1 MELTREN
8 YFSQEAQMAY
18 MGSSQFKD
26 FLSCEAAAL
35 AKIQGRYKPPASR
48 SMLVG
53 SYVDAW
59 YSGELPDFTERHP
72 DMFKKDRT
80 LKADFLAANAIIDRM
95 QADQLYSLLM
105 SGEKQV
111 IRTGKIA
118 GVPFKIKIDSLLDA
132 AACRQIAEEFPGAA
146 PALGFGDGAIVDQ
159 KVMRDL
165 GDVWSDEERRMVPF
179 AQAWGYDIQGAIYQA
194 VEGHMMPF
202 ILAWGYDIQGAIYQA
217 VEGHMM
223 PFILAVGTREEPADL
238 AALYIPDDALRA
250 KLYEV
255 EDLAPR
261 FQAIKE
267 GREEPR
273 RCERCPW
280 CRATRTLRTIV
291 DFRELGRQ

>member
-179 AQAWGYDIQGAIYQA
+179 AQAWG
-194 VEGHMMPF
+194 H
-202 ILAWGYDIQGAIYQA
+202 DIQGAIYQA

-291 DFRELGRQ
+291 DFREVGRQ

>member
-35 AKIQGRYKPPASR
+35 AKIRGQYKPPASR
-48 SMLVG
+48 SMLAG

-95 QADQLYSLLM
+95 QADRLYSLLM

-132 AACRQIAEEFPGAA
+132 AACRQISEEFPDAA
-146 PALGFGDGAIVDQ
+146 PALGFEDGAIVDQ

-194 VEGHMMPF
+194 VEGHMLPF
-202 ILAWGYDIQGAIYQA
+202 L
-217 VEGHMM
+217 
-223 PFILAVGTREEPADL
+223 LAVGTREEPADL

-291 DFRELGRQ
+291 DFREVGRQ

>member
-35 AKIQGRYKPPASR
+35 AKIRGQYKPPASR

-194 VEGHMMPF
+194 VEGHMLPF
-202 ILAWGYDIQGAIYQA
+202 L
-217 VEGHMM
+217 
-223 PFILAVGTREEPADL
+223 LAVGTREEPADL

-250 KLYEV
+250 RLYEV

>member
-132 AACRQIAEEFPGAA
+132 AACRQIVEEFPDAA

-179 AQAWGYDIQGAIYQA
+179 AQ
-194 VEGHMMPF
+194 
-202 ILAWGYDIQGAIYQA
+202 AWGYDIQGAIYQA

>member
-72 DMFKKDRT
+72 DMFKRDRT

-202 ILAWGYDIQGAIYQA
+202 ILA
-217 VEGHMM
+217 
-223 PFILAVGTREEPADL
+223 VGTREEPADL

-273 RCERCPW
+273 RCDRCPW

>member
-8 YFSQEAQMAY
+8 YFSQEAQTAY

-95 QADQLYSLLM
+95 QADRLYSLLM
-105 SGEKQV
+105 SGEKQA

-179 AQAWGYDIQGAIYQA
+179 AQ
-194 VEGHMMPF
+194 
-202 ILAWGYDIQGAIYQA
+202 AWGYDIQGAIYQA

>member
-95 QADQLYSLLM
+95 QADRLYSLLM

-111 IRTGKIA
+111 IRIGEIA

-132 AACRQIAEEFPGAA
+132 AACRQIVEEFPDAA
-146 PALGFGDGAIVDQ
+146 LALGFGDGAIVDQ

-202 ILAWGYDIQGAIYQA
+202 L
-217 VEGHMM
+217 
-223 PFILAVGTREEPADL
+223 LAVGTREEPADL

>member
-72 DMFKKDRT
+72 DMFKRDRT

-202 ILAWGYDIQGAIYQA
+202 ILA
-217 VEGHMM
+217 
-223 PFILAVGTREEPADL
+223 VGTREEPADL

-250 KLYEV
+250 KLSEV

>member
-35 AKIQGRYKPPASR
+35 AKIRGQYKPPASR

-95 QADQLYSLLM
+95 QADRLYSLLM

-111 IRTGKIA
+111 IRIGEIA

-132 AACRQIAEEFPGAA
+132 AACRQIVEEFPDAA
-146 PALGFGDGAIVDQ
+146 LALGFGDGAIVDQ

-202 ILAWGYDIQGAIYQA
+202 L
-217 VEGHMM
+217 
-223 PFILAVGTREEPADL
+223 LAVGTREEPADL

>member
-35 AKIQGRYKPPASR
+35 AKIQGRYKPTASR

-72 DMFKKDRT
+72 DMFKKDLS

-105 SGEKQV
+105 SGKKQV

-202 ILAWGYDIQGAIYQA
+202 ILA
-217 VEGHMM
+217 
-223 PFILAVGTREEPADL
+223 VGTREEPADL

>member
-8 YFSQEAQMAY
+8 YFSQEVQMAY
-18 MGSSQFKD
+18 MGSTQFKD

-35 AKIQGRYKPPASR
+35 AKIRGQYKPPASR

-95 QADQLYSLLM
+95 QADRLYSLLM

-132 AACRQIAEEFPGAA
+132 AACRQIAEEFPDAA

-194 VEGHMMPF
+194 VEGHMLPF
-202 ILAWGYDIQGAIYQA
+202 L
-217 VEGHMM
+217 
-223 PFILAVGTREEPADL
+223 LAVGTREEPADL

-280 CRATRTLRTIV
+280 CRATRTLQTIV

>member
-80 LKADFLAANAIIDRM
+80 LKADFFAANAIIDRM

-202 ILAWGYDIQGAIYQA
+202 ILA
-217 VEGHMM
+217 
-223 PFILAVGTREEPADL
+223 VGTREEPADL

-267 GREEPR
+267 GREEPH

-280 CRATRTLRTIV
+280 CRATRTLQTIV

>member
-118 GVPFKIKIDSLLDA
+118 GVPFKIKLDSLLDA

-179 AQAWGYDIQGAIYQA
+179 AQ
-194 VEGHMMPF
+194 
-202 ILAWGYDIQGAIYQA
+202 AWGYDIQGAIYQA

>member
-95 QADQLYSLLM
+95 QADRLYSLLM

-202 ILAWGYDIQGAIYQA
+202 ILA
-217 VEGHMM
+217 
-223 PFILAVGTREEPADL
+223 VGTREEPADL
-238 AALYIPDDALRA
+238 AALYIPDDTLRA
-250 KLYEV
+250 KLYEA

-291 DFRELGRQ
+291 DFREVGRQ

>member
-59 YSGELPDFTERHP
+59 YSGKLPDFTERHP

-132 AACRQIAEEFPGAA
+132 AACRQIVEEFPDAA
-146 PALGFGDGAIVDQ
+146 LALGFGDGAIVDQ

-202 ILAWGYDIQGAIYQA
+202 L
-217 VEGHMM
+217 
-223 PFILAVGTREEPADL
+223 LAVGTREEPADL

-273 RCERCPW
+273 RRERCPW

>member
-1 MELTREN
+1 MILTQEN
-8 YFSQEAQMAY
+8 YYSTEANMAY
-18 MGSSQFKD
+18 MSASQYKAFCQ
-26 FLSCEAAAL
+26 CEAAAL
-35 AKIQGRYKPPASR
+35 AELQGEWVQPSTQAL
-48 SMLVG
+48 LVG
-53 SYVDAW
+53 GYIDAW
-59 YSGELPDFTERHP
+59 FAGELPVYQAQHP
-72 DMFKKDRT
+72 ELFKRDGT
-80 LKADFLAANAIIDRM
+80 LKAEYLKAQDVIARM
-95 QADQLYSLLM
+95 ESDELYSMLM
-105 SGEKQV
+105 SGQKQV
-111 IRTGKIA
+111 VRTGLIA
-118 GVPFKIKIDSLLDA
+118 GVPFKVKIDSLLDA

-202 ILAWGYDIQGAIYQA
+202 ILA
-217 VEGHMM
+217 
-223 PFILAVGTREEPADL
+223 VGTREEPADL

-250 KLYEV
+250 RLYEV
-255 EDLAPR
+255 EDRAPR
-261 FQAIKE
+261 YQAIKL
-267 GREEPR
+267 GRERPR

>member
-1 MELTREN
+1 MILTQEN
-8 YFSQEAQMAY
+8 YYSTEANMAY
-18 MGSSQFKD
+18 MSASQYKAFCQ
-26 FLSCEAAAL
+26 CEAAAL
-35 AKIQGRYKPPASR
+35 AELQGEWVQPSTQAL
-48 SMLVG
+48 LVG
-53 SYVDAW
+53 GYIDAW
-59 YSGELPDFTERHP
+59 FAGELPVYQAQHP
-72 DMFKKDRT
+72 ELFKRDGT
-80 LKADFLAANAIIDRM
+80 LKAEYLKAQDVIARM
-95 QADQLYSLLM
+95 ESDELYSMLM

-111 IRTGKIA
+111 IRIGEIA

-132 AACRQIAEEFPGAA
+132 AVCRQIAEEFPDAS

-165 GDVWSDEERRMVPF
+165 EDVWSDEERRMVPF
-179 AQAWGYDIQGAIYQA
+179 AQAWGHDIQGAIYQA

-202 ILAWGYDIQGAIYQA
+202 L
-217 VEGHMM
+217 
-223 PFILAVGTREEPADL
+223 LAVGTREEPADL

>member
-1 MELTREN
+1 MELTGEN

-35 AKIQGRYKPPASR
+35 AKIQGRYKPPATR

-118 GVPFKIKIDSLLDA
+118 GAPFKIKIDSLLDA

-179 AQAWGYDIQGAIYQA
+179 AQ
-194 VEGHMMPF
+194 
-202 ILAWGYDIQGAIYQA
+202 AWGYDIQGAIYQA

>member
-95 QADQLYSLLM
+95 QADRLYSLLM

-111 IRTGKIA
+111 IRIGEIA

-132 AACRQIAEEFPGAA
+132 AACRQIVEEFPDAA
-146 PALGFGDGAIVDQ
+146 LALGFGDGAIVDQ

-202 ILAWGYDIQGAIYQA
+202 L
-217 VEGHMM
+217 
-223 PFILAVGTREEPADL
+223 LAVGTREEPADL

-267 GREEPR
+267 GREEPH

-280 CRATRTLRTIV
+280 CRATRTLRTIA
-291 DFRELGRQ
+291 DFRELWRQ

>member
-35 AKIQGRYKPPASR
+35 AKIRGQYKPPASR

-202 ILAWGYDIQGAIYQA
+202 ILA
-217 VEGHMM
+217 
-223 PFILAVGTREEPADL
+223 VGTREEPADL

-267 GREEPR
+267 GREDPH

-280 CRATRTLRTIV
+280 CRATRTLRTIA

>member
-80 LKADFLAANAIIDRM
+80 LKADFFAANAIIDRM

-202 ILAWGYDIQGAIYQA
+202 ILA
-217 VEGHMM
+217 
-223 PFILAVGTREEPADL
+223 VGTREEPADL

>member
-8 YFSQEAQMAY
+8 YFAQEAQMAY

-202 ILAWGYDIQGAIYQA
+202 ILA
-217 VEGHMM
+217 
-223 PFILAVGTREEPADL
+223 VGTREEPADL

>member
-202 ILAWGYDIQGAIYQA
+202 ILA
-217 VEGHMM
+217 
-223 PFILAVGTREEPADL
+223 VGTREEPADL

-267 GREEPR
+267 GREEPH

-280 CRATRTLRTIV
+280 CRATRTLRTIA

>member
-8 YFSQEAQMAY
+8 YFSQEAQTAY

-59 YSGELPDFTERHP
+59 YSGELPDFTEHHP

-80 LKADFLAANAIIDRM
+80 LKADFFAANAIIDRM

-132 AACRQIAEEFPGAA
+132 ATCRQIAEEFPGAA

-179 AQAWGYDIQGAIYQA
+179 AQ
-194 VEGHMMPF
+194 
-202 ILAWGYDIQGAIYQA
+202 AWGYDIQGAIYQA

>member
-72 DMFKKDRT
+72 DMFKRDRT

-95 QADQLYSLLM
+95 QADRLYSLLM

-202 ILAWGYDIQGAIYQA
+202 ILA
-217 VEGHMM
+217 
-223 PFILAVGTREEPADL
+223 VGTREEPADL

>member
-95 QADQLYSLLM
+95 QADRLYSLLM

-111 IRTGKIA
+111 IRIGEIA

-132 AACRQIAEEFPGAA
+132 AACRQIAEEFPDAA
-146 PALGFGDGAIVDQ
+146 LALGFGDGAIVDQ

-179 AQAWGYDIQGAIYQA
+179 AQ
-194 VEGHMMPF
+194 
-202 ILAWGYDIQGAIYQA
+202 AWGYDIQGAIYQA

>member
-72 DMFKKDRT
+72 DMFKKDLS

-202 ILAWGYDIQGAIYQA
+202 ILA
-217 VEGHMM
+217 
-223 PFILAVGTREEPADL
+223 VGTREEPADL

>member
-72 DMFKKDRT
+72 DMFKKDLS
-80 LKADFLAANAIIDRM
+80 LKAGFLAANAIIDRM

-202 ILAWGYDIQGAIYQA
+202 ILA
-217 VEGHMM
+217 
-223 PFILAVGTREEPADL
+223 VGTREEPADL

>member
-8 YFSQEAQMAY
+8 YFSQEAQTAY

-95 QADQLYSLLM
+95 QADRLYSLLM

-111 IRTGKIA
+111 IRIGEIA

-132 AACRQIAEEFPGAA
+132 AACRQIAEEFPDAA
-146 PALGFGDGAIVDQ
+146 LALGFGDGAIVDQ

-179 AQAWGYDIQGAIYQA
+179 AQ
-194 VEGHMMPF
+194 
-202 ILAWGYDIQGAIYQA
+202 AWGYDIQGAIYQA

>member
-95 QADQLYSLLM
+95 QADRLYSLLM

-179 AQAWGYDIQGAIYQA
+179 VQAWGYDIQGAIYQA
-194 VEGHMMPF
+194 VEGHMLPF
-202 ILAWGYDIQGAIYQA
+202 L
-217 VEGHMM
+217 
-223 PFILAVGTREEPADL
+223 LAVGTREEPADL

-280 CRATRTLRTIV
+280 CRATRTLRTIA
-291 DFRELGRQ
+291 DFREVGRQ

>member
-35 AKIQGRYKPPASR
+35 AKIRGQYKPPASR

-59 YSGELPDFTERHP
+59 YSGELTDFTERHP

-95 QADQLYSLLM
+95 QADRLYSLLM

-118 GVPFKIKIDSLLDA
+118 GVPFKVKIDSLLDA
-132 AACRQIAEEFPGAA
+132 AVCRQIAEEFPDAA
-146 PALGFGDGAIVDQ
+146 GALGFGDGAIVDQ

-165 GDVWSDEERRMVPF
+165 ENVWSDEERRMVPF

-194 VEGHMMPF
+194 VEGRMMPF
-202 ILAWGYDIQGAIYQA
+202 L
-217 VEGHMM
+217 
-223 PFILAVGTREEPADL
+223 LAVGTREEPADL

-291 DFRELGRQ
+291 DFREVGRQ

>member
-179 AQAWGYDIQGAIYQA
+179 AQAWGYDIQGAIYRA

-202 ILAWGYDIQGAIYQA
+202 L
-217 VEGHMM
+217 
-223 PFILAVGTREEPADL
+223 LAVGTREEPADL

>member
-72 DMFKKDRT
+72 DMFKKDLS

-132 AACRQIAEEFPGAA
+132 AACRQIVEEFPDAA
-146 PALGFGDGAIVDQ
+146 LALGFGDGAIVDQ

-179 AQAWGYDIQGAIYQA
+179 AQ
-194 VEGHMMPF
+194 
-202 ILAWGYDIQGAIYQA
+202 AWGYDIQGAIYQA

>member
-111 IRTGKIA
+111 IRTRKIA

-179 AQAWGYDIQGAIYQA
+179 AQ
-194 VEGHMMPF
+194 
-202 ILAWGYDIQGAIYQA
+202 AWGYDIQGAIYQA

>member
-35 AKIQGRYKPPASR
+35 AKIRGQYKPPASR

-72 DMFKKDRT
+72 DMFKRDRT

-95 QADQLYSLLM
+95 QADRLYSLLM
-105 SGEKQV
+105 SGEKQA

-179 AQAWGYDIQGAIYQA
+179 AQ
-194 VEGHMMPF
+194 
-202 ILAWGYDIQGAIYQA
+202 AWGYDIQGAIYQA

>member
-8 YFSQEAQMAY
+8 YFSQEAQMTY

-35 AKIQGRYKPPASR
+35 AKIRGQYKPPASR

-95 QADQLYSLLM
+95 QADRLYSLLM

-111 IRTGKIA
+111 IRIGEIA

-132 AACRQIAEEFPGAA
+132 AACRQIVEEFPDAA
-146 PALGFGDGAIVDQ
+146 LALGFGDGAIVDQ

-194 VEGHMMPF
+194 VEGHMLPF
-202 ILAWGYDIQGAIYQA
+202 L
-217 VEGHMM
+217 
-223 PFILAVGTREEPADL
+223 LAVGTREEPADL
-238 AALYIPDDALRA
+238 AALYIPDDALRT

-280 CRATRTLRTIV
+280 CRATRTLRTIA

>member
-105 SGEKQV
+105 SWEKQV

-202 ILAWGYDIQGAIYQA
+202 ILA
-217 VEGHMM
+217 
-223 PFILAVGTREEPADL
+223 VGTREEPADL

>member
-35 AKIQGRYKPPASR
+35 AKIRGQYKPPASR

-72 DMFKKDRT
+72 DMFKKDWT

-202 ILAWGYDIQGAIYQA
+202 ILA
-217 VEGHMM
+217 
-223 PFILAVGTREEPADL
+223 VGTREEPADL